1 MLTAVPALLVALLC
15 ALPLAAQEAV
25 TTPAPRKAPESAT
38 TAGPSEPL
46 VTGIELLSDASVDDM
61 DAALELVTLTVGS
74 PYDEREARRTLR
86 NLEASGLA
94 AEAEI
99 WTRPDAAGTG
109 VVVMAGIWTNVLVES
124 VEITG
129 EDRGLAL
136 ETLRGE
142 LQVKEGEPLV
152 EDRVVRTVF
161 RLLDRYRAEG
171 YFDATARTKVSVDAL
186 RKRAQIAFAV
196 AAGPRAKVGQVAIEG
211 ALNPSEPARLDA
223 ALGPFAPARL
233 VAALRARPG
242 ESYRQ
247 SMVRDDAERLRR
259 WLHEQGYRQAEVE
272 LLSERYDPKDHLV
285 DLAYRVDVHGKVT
298 VRVEGADVRTL
309 RRKDLLPFLGDQ
321 GYDEAVVLQAV
332 GRITRFYQ
340 ERGNYRVKVEHTE
353 TRPRED
359 KNREDVDLSL
369 VITPGP
375 EYTLRDVR
383 FTGNEGVAESKLRA
397 LMTTAGK
404 RLLVAGSGKLVDEV
418 LTADLENVRSYYA
431 LSGWTQ
437 AKVGPPAVT
446 EEGDHE
452 LVLTIPIVEGP
463 RTRVVNLVIDGV
475 KSLDVEALRK
485 ALPLQAG
492 GPFHPRLLDEALDLV
507 RGRYEGAGYP
517 YAQVSETT
525 DWNGDHTLVDVT
537 LRVLEG
543 PQQVA
548 ANVIVRGNRRTDTGV
563 VRMLAGVVR
572 GEPISRRRLL
582 EVQRNLYRVGI
593 FSRVDV
599 TLAPS
604 SDSVRERDVVIEVEE
619 GRNQR
624 VAYGIGYDSE
634 EGIGGLTSYSHGN
647 LFGRALHFQ
656 LDGRASQRTQRFRLL
671 LQQPYW
677 GGQWPGSINYL
688 LYKESERRRTFR
700 VDQRGAQAE
709 LTRGRGRLRF
719 SLFTDYRQAKL
730 GAGDDRLDLSEL
742 PLDDQRAFQDIKILS
757 FVPRVV
763 WDERDDPIDAHRG
776 SQLIA
781 QAKYAVPV
789 RGIAEE
795 HFFELFGQ
803 LVHYWDLKKLG
814 VLAASARAGG
824 IEPLGGQ
831 PVSIAER
838 FFAGGRTTHRA
849 YGRDELGIPGETLL
863 DGKPI
868 GGKGLLLFNVD
879 YRFPLVGALGGTV
892 FFDAG
897 NVWADWRDMELQE
910 IKSGAGLGVRYLTP
924 IGPLRLEI
932 GWKLDREHGEPKSAV
947 LVSFGNAF

>member
-1 MLTAVPALLVALLC
+1 MQAQKPPEPA
-15 ALPLAAQEAV
+15 
-25 TTPAPRKAPESAT
+25 SN
-38 TAGPSEPL
+38 EPL
-46 VTGIELLSDASVDDM
+46 VTGVELLSDAAVDDL
-61 DAALELVTLTVGS
+61 DAALDLVTLAVGS

-94 AEAEI
+94 SEAEI
-99 WTRPDAAGTG
+99 WTRPDAAGIG
-109 VVVMAGIWTNVLVES
+109 VVVMAAIWTNVLVES
-124 VEITG
+124 VDITG
-129 EDRGLAL
+129 EDRGLSL
-136 ETLRGE
+136 ETLRRE
-142 LQVKEGEPLV
+142 LQVQEGEPLV
-152 EDRVVRTVF
+152 EDRVVRSVF

-171 YFDATARTKVSVDAL
+171 YFDATARTKVSVDAA
-186 RKRAQIAFAV
+186 RKRASIAFAV
-196 AAGPRAKVGQVAIEG
+196 AAGPRAQVGQVAVEG
-211 ALNPSEPARLDA
+211 
-223 ALGPFAPARL
+223 ALGPFEPARL

-242 ESYRQ
+242 EGYRQ
-247 SMVRDDAERLRR
+247 STVRDDAERLRR
-259 WLHEQGYRQAEVE
+259 WLHGQGYRQAEAE
-272 LLSERYDPKDHLV
+272 LRSEKYDPKDHLV

-321 GYDEAVVLQAV
+321 GYDEAVVLQSVA
-332 GRITRFYQ
+332 RITRFYQ
-340 ERGNYRVKVEHTE
+340 ERGNYRVKVEHAE
-353 TRPRED
+353 ERHG
-359 KNREDVDLSL
+359 EDVDLTL
-369 VITPGP
+369 TVTPGP
-375 EYTLRDVR
+375 EYTLRAVR
-383 FTGNEGVAESKLRA
+383 FTGNEGVPESKLRA
-397 LMTTAGK
+397 LMTTAEK
-404 RLLVAGSGKLVDEV
+404 RLLVAGSGRLVDEV
-418 LTADLENVRSYYA
+418 LAADLENVRSYYA

-437 AKVGPPAVT
+437 AKVGPPEVT
-446 EEGDHE
+446 EEGEHE

-463 RTRVVNLVIDGV
+463 RTRVVNLTIEGV
-475 KSLDVEALRK
+475 KSLDLDALRR

-492 GPFHPRLLDEALDLV
+492 GPFHPRLLDETLDLV
-507 RGRYEGAGYP
+507 RGRYEGEGYP

-525 DWNGDHTLVDVT
+525 DWNADHTLVDVT

-548 ANVIVRGNRRTDTGV
+548 ANVIVRGNRRTDTGI

-624 VAYGIGYDSE
+624 VAYGVGYDSE

-700 VDQRGAQAE
+700 VEQRGAQAE
-709 LTRGRGRLRF
+709 LARGRGRLRF
-719 SLFTDYRQAKL
+719 SLFTDYRQVAL
-730 GAGDDRLDLSEL
+730 GRGDDRLDLSEL
-742 PLDDQRAFQDIKILS
+742 PLNEQRAFQDIKILS
-757 FVPRVV
+757 FVPRIV

-803 LVHYWDLKKLG
+803 LVHYWDLRKLG

-849 YGRDELGIPGETLL
+849 YGRDELGIPDQTLL
-863 DGKPI
+863 DGNPI
-868 GGKGLLLFNVD
+868 GGKGLLLFNFD
-879 YRFPLVGALGGTV
+879 YRFPIAGALGGTV
-892 FFDAG
+892 FYDAG
-897 NVWADWRDMELQE
+897 NVWADWRDVELQQ

-924 IGPLRLEI
+924 IGPLRVEM